1 MFVLP
6 NMLEPVVLLWPNGVV
21 VLPAPKPDVEWVSE
35 YVAGTDVDSR
45 QLTGRSVVV
54 VLAKTKS
61 AGLIIVIALAEA
73 GEPAA
78 ERHGGRTVVLRR
90 ELEVA
95 KLCH

>member
-1 MFVLP
+1 
-6 NMLEPVVLLWPNGVV
+6 MLEPVVLLWPNGVV
-21 VLPAPKPDVEWVSE
+21 VLPAPKPVVEWVSE
-35 YVAGTDVDSR
+35 YAAGTDVDSR

-54 VLAKTKS
+54 VVLAETKS
-61 AGLIIVIALAEA
+61 GGLVVVIALAEA
-73 GEPAA
+73 GEPTA